1 MHCRCAGAHMSARCI
16 SLSVS
21 PLHTVQCSQSSM
33 LRLRTMLLSLE
44 LASRLQM
51 LSSSA
56 AE

>member
-1 MHCRCAGAHMSARCI
+1 MSARCI
-16 SLSVS
+16 NLSVS
-21 PLHTVQCSQSSM
+21 PLHTVQCNQSSM

-44 LASRLQM
+44 LASKLQM